1 MFSIIIPTLNNLEYL
16 KFCINSILKN
26 SEFNNEILVHVS
38 EDFDKSTR
46 EYLKKKRYLFYLLRK
61 KCGSLHRD

>member
-26 SEFNNEILVHVS
+26 SEFNNEILYMS
-38 EDFDKSTR
+38 
-46 EYLKKKRYLFYLLRK
+46 LKTLINQL
-61 KCGSLHRD
+61 GNI